1 MGKRWNCVP
10 VDFLWNLKLSISFA
24 DFQLNGHVSKCLW
37 PSCDPNGRSISHTQ
51 LHGGQVTV
59 VQLRTWRCLSHDAL
73 KVCPTGFLFSY
84 VLPLPRWWQIAH
96 IPIVEGGVGHFSL
109 IKLTTPL
116 SQARK
121 CVQMLPLLLPL
132 GGVCPSEVLGLL
144 GMVALGID
152 ISALL
157 SDKSVHWLV
166 KKINTAFPWYFL
178 HRWVDGLSHFL
189 PCPLPPILL
198 SVCFSC
204 FRVEH
209 LITSQG
215 DDTKR
220 GSSTL
225 SPSNHVLGDW
235 MLASAIKQGHISQ
248 DLPADLWGVLLQ
260 APWSQE
266 GDVSVA
272 GLFCQR
278 WLCALFYYLCLR
290 RCTAIISSR
299 LSESDLLFLGRG
311 EGEGRRGLEG
321 NEAAA
326 DQSEKEPAY
335 LAWRSY

>member
-1 MGKRWNCVP
+1 MFVT
-10 VDFLWNLKLSISFA
+10 FLWPQWQKHLPHTAPWRTGDCGPAQNTKVPLSGCTQSMSYWMSFSICPTSASVVA
-24 DFQLNGHVSKCLW
+24 DSTHTHCGGWCWAFLSNKADN
-37 PSCDPNGRSISHTQ
+37 PSEPGMEMCRNAASAPTLG
-51 LHGGQVTV
+51 
-59 VQLRTWRCLSHDAL
+59 RCLSHRDSGVARDGGSGHWHLCASVWHICAL
-73 KVCPTGFLFSY
+73 AC
-84 VLPLPRWWQIAH
+84 
-96 IPIVEGGVGHFSL
+96 
-109 IKLTTPL
+109 
-116 SQARK
+116 
-121 CVQMLPLLLPL
+121 
-132 GGVCPSEVLGLL
+132 
-144 GMVALGID
+144 
-152 ISALL
+152 
-157 SDKSVHWLV
+157 

-220 GSSTL
+220 GSTTL
-225 SPSNHVLGDW
+225 SPSDHVLGDW
-235 MLASAIKQGHISQ
+235 MLASAIKQGRISQ

-260 APWSQE
+260 APCSQE
-266 GDVSVA
+266 GDVSEA

-311 EGEGRRGLEG
+311 RGRGDGVWKAMKLQLISQR
-321 NEAAA
+321 
-326 DQSEKEPAY
+326 
-335 LAWRSY
+335 RSCLSGRKIILVRKMFFSCSR